1 MVVILMCFS
10 NWLSGMDIFIGS
22 LIHHLTYK
30 VHTLNLLF
38 YSSQV
43 NALRLL
49 VNFSCN
55 KENVEHF
62 LTEKILIL
70 AKFMDPEIDE
80 DIILRTVVIELNV
93 LLNIDDSLKVIHEYI
108 IIIGVVDI
116 FVMQS
121 GFMFKY
127 YVYG

>member
-1 MVVILMCFS
+1 
-10 NWLSGMDIFIGS
+10 MDIFIGS